1 MKRVKISEDLSISRI
16 IHGYWRL
23 NDWDLSKEEVLSLIK
38 KDIDSGIT
46 TFDHADIYGGYS
58 VERKFGDIISMDPRI
73 RDKIEIITKCGIQL
87 KADNRPNN
95 WINHYDTSKKHIIES
110 VKKSLRNFRTN
121 YIDIL
126 LIHRPDPFMNPEEV
140 AEAFL
145 ELKKAG
151 KVREF
156 GVSNFLPSQV
166 NMLQSYLDFPIT
178 VNQVEIS
185 ALQVEQFYNGTIEN
199 CFEKR
204 ITPLAWS
211 PLAGGEIFKGNSEK
225 VVRVR
230 KTLEKIA
237 KEHNISGIDVVMY
250 SWLLMHPAKIVPIV
264 GSSKWDRI
272 RAAMYA
278 LEIKLSRQ
286 EWFEILEAANGNQI
300 P

>member
-1 MKRVKISEDLSISRI
+1 MERVKISEDLSISRI

-38 KDIDSGIT
+38 KDIESGIT
-46 TFDHADIYGGYS
+46 TFDHADIYGGYT
-58 VERKFGDIISMDPRI
+58 VEKQFGDIIAMDPRI

-87 KADNRPNN
+87 IADNRPNN

-110 VKKSLRNFRTN
+110 VKKSLRNFKTD

-140 AEAFL
+140 AEAFS
-145 ELKKAG
+145 ELKRGG

-166 NMLQSYLDFPIT
+166 NMLQSYLDFPI
-178 VNQVEIS
+178 VINQVEIS
-185 ALQVEQFYNGTIEN
+185 TLQVEQFYNGTIEN
-199 CFEKR
+199 CFEKK

-225 VVRVR
+225 VLRVR
-230 KTLEKIA
+230 RTLNKIA
-237 KEHNISGIDVVMY
+237 REHNIDGIDVVMY
-250 SWLLMHPAKIVPIV
+250 AWLLMHPAKIVPIV
-264 GSSKWDRI
+264 GSSKWNRI
-272 RAAMYA
+272 KAAIYA
-278 LEIKLSRQ
+278 MNIKLSRQ
-286 EWFEILEAANGNQI
+286 EWFEILEAANGNMI